1 MGERSSG
8 GGSSDR
14 RVSESKLE
22 AELYESMRLLS
33 MTEQGFPMPVREM
46 HPFWCC
52 EHQKRYH
59 LHDGSDWCGGC
70 LVEDPGSRGHI
81 HDYRH
86 GRNWRCDFAWP
97 DRRLIVE
104 VEGGVY
110 SQGRHTRPSGF
121 TKDLE
126 KFVPLLN
133 GVKVDSDARYVAG
146 DKRIKRKGS
155 AGSGSG
161 VGQSYYIGGGVG
173 GLGIVGILV
182 RLLMPRGDR

>member
-33 MTEQGFPMPVREM
+33 MTEQGFPMPEREYR
-46 HPFWCC
+46 PLWCC
-52 EHQKRYH
+52 QHRKGVHETFFKT
-59 LHDGSDWCGGC
+59 
-70 LVEDPGSRGHI
+70 DPRGHCRMCCMLDAACA
-81 HDYRH
+81 HEYRRA
-86 GRNWRCDFAWP
+86 RNWRCDFAWP

-110 SQGRHTRPSGF
+110 TQGRHVRPSGF

-126 KFVPLLN
+126 KYNALTEAGWKVLRFSRREVTSGEALN
-133 GVKVDSDARYVAG
+133 VIQRVLNEAAV
-146 DKRIKRKGS
+146 
-155 AGSGSG
+155 SG
-161 VGQSYYIGGGVG
+161 
-173 GLGIVGILV
+173 
-182 RLLMPRGDR
+182 